1 MEISLCFIIL
11 GNSNGTLLEHMRMY
25 PHLRRTKQNAFW
37 EVVVLIL
44 DHSTA
49 GSISS
54 LSSRSDHWRSDF
66 IALP

>member
-1 MEISLCFIIL
+1 MFYHF
-11 GNSNGTLLEHMRMY
+11 GKQQWYTFGTHMRMY
-25 PHLRRTKQNAFW
+25 PHLRRTEQNAFW

-54 LSSRSDHWRSDF
+54 LSLRSDHWRGDF